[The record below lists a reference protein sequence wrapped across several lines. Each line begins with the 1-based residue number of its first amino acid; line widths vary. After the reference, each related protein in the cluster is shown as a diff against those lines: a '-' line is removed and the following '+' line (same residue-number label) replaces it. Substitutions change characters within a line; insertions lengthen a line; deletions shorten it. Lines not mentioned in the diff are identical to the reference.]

1 VSLAEVASVAA
12 LVVLYLGAVWKLA
25 PPEAGRPSKPAV
37 PTGIAEVH
45 PEPGA
50 APPVPSLTGPSW
62 TDATLPPPTTP
73 PPWVGAEAYD
83 TVGGNARSTDLSGD
97 PRTGEKRLDDALE
110 RMESRADWL
119 ADNVP
124 RFRDACLGPQIDAA
138 TCDLYR
144 ADIMK
149 VYRGLERGL
158 RDADAEARSSGV
170 EPRTVQ
176 DLRSRHHVDEREW
189 DDLTELVRRLNTEYE
204 GRP

>member
-25 PPEAGRPSKPAV
+25 PSEAGRPAQPAV
-37 PTGIAEVH
+37 PTRMAEVR

-50 APPVPSLTGPSW
+50 APPVPSLTNPSW
-62 TDATLPPPTTP
+62 TDAIPPPSTTP

-83 TVGGNARSTDLSGD
+83 SVGGNARSTDLPGD
-97 PRTGEKRLDDALE
+97 PRTGEKRLDDALL

-119 ADNVP
+119 AANVP
-124 RFRDACLGPQIDAA
+124 RFRDACLGPRIDAG

-149 VYRGLERGL
+149 VYRGLELGL

-189 DDLTELVRRLNTEYE
+189 DDLTELVRRLNAEYE